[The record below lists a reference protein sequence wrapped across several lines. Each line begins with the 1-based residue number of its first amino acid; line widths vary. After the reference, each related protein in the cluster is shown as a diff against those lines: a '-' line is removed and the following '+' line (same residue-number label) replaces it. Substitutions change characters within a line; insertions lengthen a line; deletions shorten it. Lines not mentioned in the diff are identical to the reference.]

1 MAQVINTNISSLN
14 AQRNLNSSQMSL
26 STSLQRLSSGLRVNS
41 AKDDAA
47 GLAIAE
53 RFTAQIRGLTVA
65 QRNASDGISLA
76 QTAEG
81 ATGKIGDA
89 LQRMRELSVQAK
101 NDTNNANDRTNL
113 QSEFS
118 QLQAEIGRLVD
129 GTSFNGTALL
139 NAATAFSFQVGAG
152 NAATDSITVTAVDLS
167 GTNTDVAALDISGA
181 TNAGATA
188 AITALDTAIDQVTTA
203 RATWGAAQNRFE
215 SVVSNLQVSVEN
227 LSSSRSRIIDADFAV
242 ETANMTR
249 ASILQQ
255 AGTAMLAQANAL
267 PNTVLTL
274 LRG

>member
-1 MAQVINTNISSLN
+1 MAQVINTNVGSLN
-14 AQRNLNSSQMSL
+14 AQRNLTSSQMSL
-26 STSLQRLSSGLRVNS
+26 SVSLQRLSSGLRVNS
-41 AKDDAA
+41 AKDDSA

-53 RFTAQIRGLTVA
+53 RMNAQIRGLNVA

-81 ATGKIGDA
+81 ATGKIGEA
-89 LQRMRELSVQAK
+89 LQRMRELAVQSK
-101 NDTNNANDRTNL
+101 NDTNNTNDRTNL
-113 QSEFS
+113 QAEFS
-118 QLQAEIGRLVD
+118 QLQAEITRVVG

-152 NAATDSITVTAVDLS
+152 NATQDTITVTAVDLS
-167 GTNTDVAALDISGA
+167 GTDSAVAGLDISGA

-188 AITALDTAIDQVTTA
+188 AITALDTAIDAVTSA

-215 SVVSNLQVSVEN
+215 SVIANLQVSTEN
-227 LSSSRSRIIDADFAV
+227 ITSARSRIMDADFAV
-242 ETANMTR
+242 ETANLTR
-249 ASILQQ
+249 SSILQQ

-267 PNTVLTL
+267 PNNVLTL